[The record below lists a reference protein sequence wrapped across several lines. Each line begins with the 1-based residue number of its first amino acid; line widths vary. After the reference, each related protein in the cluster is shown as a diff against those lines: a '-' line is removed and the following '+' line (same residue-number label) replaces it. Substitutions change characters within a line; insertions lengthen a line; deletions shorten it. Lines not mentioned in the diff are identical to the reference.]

1 MKIINELIVEDV
13 FKNTLRLTVENH
25 SSKEFIHL
33 TLNGK
38 TVIVNAQLL
47 TKAIENAVN
56 HA

>member
-1 MKIINELIVEDV
+1 MKIINELIVEDT
-13 FKNTLRLTVENH
+13 FEETLKLIVENH
-25 SSKEFIHL
+25 SSKEFIYL